1 MKKSNQIFKIIFI
14 SFLLICT
21 TTQAQIK
28 VTGTIKNNK
37 KEVLAGANIKIIGD
51 TDSDISNAD
60 GNFELKTNKKL
71 PFSIEINFMGFGTQ
85 KFTIAEN
92 NQMLNVILIEEETL
106 LGDFVIAASR
116 TLEEIKESPVTIE
129 RMNVKG
135 VKRTA
140 SPTFYDALE
149 NLKEVQMNTSSL
161 TFKSINTRGFTNV
174 ANQRFLQL
182 VDGMDN
188 SSPLLGFA
196 LGNLVGMSELD
207 VQSIELLPGASS
219 ALYGANAFNGV
230 LFMNS
235 QNPFAHHGV
244 TSYYKYGQ
252 TYQKAAGSNNFYD
265 FGIRVAHKFNNYFA
279 AKANFSYM
287 QGTDWYATDYNDL
300 TGANIDRSNPSYDGV
315 NVYGDAVA
323 TNMYGVAQKLVAAT
337 VLPVTVLSD
346 PTLTPTLNKVVS
358 RTGYKEVDLTDNKV
372 NNTKVNF
379 ALYIKP
385 FANDFEISWE
395 SRFGFGKSVYEG
407 ANRYALDH
415 FFVQQHKIEFKAK
428 NFFLRGYT
436 TMEDAGNSY
445 DMNFAGINIQE
456 IGKPRALWFPQYTI
470 AYITAFN
477 TPGATFHNEQLAHNA
492 ARTIADAPSG
502 GYLGLIAPGTTDF
515 KNAFAKV
522 VNEADVTKGAKLV
535 DNSRTYHADLNY
547 NLVDLIKVADIQI
560 GGSFRQYQLNSHGRI
575 FTDANSPII
584 YNEYGAYAQYRKK
597 LLDEKL
603 KITASLRHDKSQNF
617 KGSYSPRAS
626 VVYTVDDNK
635 MHSIRGSFQTG
646 FRNPATQDQYIGFNV
661 GSAMLLGSAP
671 DNLTRYSET
680 LPVTTAAGQLYAG
693 GTTATIDG
701 NNAYFN
707 SYTLASVQ
715 AFETFAAANPTNVPG
730 AAALLKRTDIE
741 LVKPEQVKSF
751 ELGYRGE
758 YRGYKLDLNGYYNI
772 YNDFIGNQTA
782 IAPLYGKA
790 INFTDPS
797 SFSNP
802 LALQSLHALS
812 ASNYRA
818 FQLYTNSPIQIN
830 SLGFGAGL
838 NKRFNRMYDFFI
850 NYNFAQYDYD
860 QTQDLSFKAGFN
872 TPKHRA
878 KIGFS
883 ADKVFDRFG
892 FNATARWSDSYLW
905 ESSFGDGMIAAAT
918 VIDAQL
924 NYTALKLKSTFKI
937 GATNLGGKEYNQ
949 VLGAGMIGQQY
960 YISWTVNP

>member
-1 MKKSNQIFKIIFI
+1 M
-14 SFLLICT
+14 
-21 TTQAQIK
+21 
-28 VTGTIKNNK
+28 
-37 KEVLAGANIKIIGD
+37 
-51 TDSDISNAD
+51 
-60 GNFELKTNKKL
+60 
-71 PFSIEINFMGFGTQ
+71 
-85 KFTIAEN
+85 
-92 NQMLNVILIEEETL
+92 
-106 LGDFVIAASR
+106 
-116 TLEEIKESPVTIE
+116 
-129 RMNVKG
+129 
-135 VKRTA
+135 
-140 SPTFYDALE
+140 
-149 NLKEVQMNTSSL
+149 KEVQMNTSSL
-161 TFKSINTRGFTNV
+161 TFKSINTRGFTSV

-235 QNPFAHHGV
+235 QNPFAHHGI

-252 TYQKAAGSNNFYD
+252 TNQKAAGSNNFYD

-287 QGTDWYATDYNDL
+287 QGTDWHATDYNDL

-315 NVYGDAVA
+315 NIYGDAIS
-323 TNMYGVAQKLVAAT
+323 TNIYGITQKLVAAT
-337 VLPVTVLSD
+337 ALPPSVLSD
-346 PTLTPTLNKVVS
+346 PILTPTLNKIVS

-379 ALYIKP
+379 ALYVKP

-407 ANRYALDH
+407 ANRYALDN
-415 FFVQQHKIEFKAK
+415 FFIQQHKIEFKAK
-428 NFFLRGYT
+428 NFLLRGYT
-436 TMEDAGNSY
+436 TMEDGGKSY

-456 IGKPRALWFPQYTI
+456 IGKPRSVWFPQYTI

-477 TPGATFHNEQLAHNA
+477 TPGTTFQNEQLSHNA

-515 KNAFAKV
+515 KNAFSKV

-547 NLVDLIKVADIQI
+547 NLIDLIKVADIQI

-575 FTDANSPII
+575 FTDAINPII
-584 YNEYGAYAQYRKK
+584 YNEYSAYAQYRKK
-597 LLDEKL
+597 LFDEKL

-626 VVYTVDDNK
+626 IVYTVDDNK
-635 MHSIRGSFQTG
+635 MHTIRGSFQTG

-680 LPVTTAAGQLYAG
+680 LPVSTATGQLYAG

-707 SYTLASVQ
+707 SYSLASVQ
-715 AFETFAAANPTNVPG
+715 AFATFAATNPSNLPG
-730 AAALLKRTDIE
+730 AAALLKRTDID

-758 YRGYKLDLNGYYNI
+758 YRGYKLDVNGYYNI
-772 YNDFIGNQTA
+772 YNDFIGNQTS

-790 INFTDPS
+790 TNFTNS
-797 SFSNP
+797 SAFLNP
-802 LALQSLHALS
+802 LALQSLHAL
-812 ASNYRA
+812 ANNNYRA
-818 FQLYTNSPIQIN
+818 FQLYTNSAIQIN

-838 NKRFNRMYDFFI
+838 NKRFNRMFDFFV
-850 NYNFAQYDYD
+850 NYNYAEFDYD
-860 QTQDLSFKAGFN
+860 QTQDLTFKPAFN

-878 KIGFS
+878 KIGIS
-883 ADKVFDRFG
+883 ADKIADRFG
-892 FNATARWSDSYLW
+892 FNTSVRWSDSYLW
-905 ESSFGDGMIAAAT
+905 QSSFGDGRIAAAT
-918 VIDAQL
+918 VIDAQI

-960 YISWTVNP
+960 YISWSVNP